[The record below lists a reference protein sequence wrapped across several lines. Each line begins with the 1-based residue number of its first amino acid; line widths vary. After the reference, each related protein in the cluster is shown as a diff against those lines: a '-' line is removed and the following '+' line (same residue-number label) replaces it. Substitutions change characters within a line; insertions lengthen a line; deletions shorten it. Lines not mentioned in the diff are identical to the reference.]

1 VTEES
6 ERHATNLELF
16 LDVVFVFAVTQIAA
30 LIGHD
35 PTAAGVGKGALIAW
49 LVWWQWSQFTWAGSA
64 IDLQSDPRRRV
75 LVLCIIPV
83 TLLMTISIPEVFH
96 GTGVWFATTY
106 LGVQLISLAMQATAA
121 LGNPM
126 TRRPFI
132 RYSIFAAIAPCV
144 VLSGAFA
151 HDGARISIWS
161 FAALLNLVGAFR
173 AGGDGE
179 WVIDPVHFTERHAL
193 FVIISLGE
201 VLVAAGAAAT
211 DIGLDRPKAI
221 AIVVAVSVACV
232 LWWTYFA
239 FIPDVAEHTLRQVPR
254 SARGSMARDIFTLG
268 HFPIVFGIVLYAVVV
283 KHLIPHP
290 TGHLAVNDRWLLACA
305 AASFIGGLL
314 GIQYRVVRR
323 LAPERAAAI
332 AVVAGLCALGGVLP
346 GRLVIVGVAVVVAAM
361 QTITWRRFKGG
372 ALASTIS
379 GATGETGRN

>member
-16 LDVVFVFAVTQIAA
+16 LDLVFVFAVTQIAA
-30 LIGHD
+30 LISHD

-83 TLLMTISIPEVFH
+83 TLLMTISVPEVFH
-96 GTGVWFATTY
+96 GTGWWFATTY

-121 LGNPM
+121 LGNPR
-126 TRRPFI
+126 TRGPFI
-132 RYSIFAAIAPCV
+132 RYSIFAAVAPCV
-144 VLSGAFA
+144 VLAGAFT
-151 HDGARISIWS
+151 HDGLRIAIWVL
-161 FAALLNLVGAFR
+161 AALLNVVGAFR
-173 AGGDGE
+173 AGGEGE
-179 WVIDPVHFTERHAL
+179 WAINPVHFTERHAL

-211 DIGLDRPKAI
+211 EIGLTRPTAI

-239 FIPDVAEHTLRQVPR
+239 FIPDVAEHTLRQ
-254 SARGSMARDIFTLG
+254 AAKRGSMARDIFTLG

-314 GIQYRVVRR
+314 GIQFRVVHR
-323 LAPERAAAI
+323 LAPERVAAI
-332 AVVAGLCALGGVLP
+332 GVVAGLCAVGGALP
-346 GRLVIVGVAVVVAAM
+346 GRLLIVGVAVVIAAM

-372 ALASTIS
+372 DLAAALS
-379 GATGETGRN
+379 GAADETGRS